1 MRYEEFLKNKV
12 IVSENF
18 GFEVKM
24 VSPKLHLHQPD
35 IVRWCLRGGRR
46 AIFASFGLGKSM
58 MQLEIGKQCIIKE
71 NKPFLIVCPLGV
83 VQEFKRDNKKLET
96 DLSIVYITD
105 TDDIA
110 TQQAE
115 QKVQENYGTEY
126 EDDFVHEYIDTLENQ
141 ESRIFNFRADTIYI
155 TNYERVRKGDIDPSV
170 FSGVS
175 FDEASILRNLKTE
188 TTNYVL
194 KYFKKVP
201 YRFVATATPSPN
213 DFIEILNYADY
224 LGVADRGHLLT
235 RFFKRDPKKA
245 GNLQLLE
252 NKKDEFWKWVSTW
265 AVFINTPSDL
275 GYENKGYDL
284 PPLNF
289 IEHRLDLTSDE
300 YSTNKSGKLVLFKDN
315 TKSLLDTAKE
325 KRESIPE
332 RIKKTI
338 EILDSNPDK
347 NFILWH
353 HLESERYELE
363 KALKS
368 RGVSFKSVY
377 GSQTNAQKEQILLD
391 FSEGKFQY
399 LITKPRIA
407 GSGCNFQEYCSDMI
421 FVGIDYK
428 FNDFIQAIHRIYRF
442 GQTLP
447 VNIHIIYTNNE
458 DEVFATLLKKWAK
471 HKELQREMIALVREY
486 GLNSELIKMQMERQ
500 IFNQGDKIEIGNAIL
515 YNNDCVIALD
525 DIKSNSVGLVI
536 TSIPF
541 GNLYEYS
548 DNYNDFGH
556 NDSNEKFFEQM
567 DFLIPKLYDSLED
580 GRLCCIHVKD
590 RVRYSYQNGT
600 TFETTESFTSDT
612 IDAFTGKNIKKE
624 IAFYE
629 NEIAKFREMIKSSPS
644 QKDIFQDVISG
655 FELTISELQEKLKLR
670 FHLISTITILTDVVA
685 ENAQTYRLGW
695 SENCKDATSLG
706 KGTNEYVLIFRKITN
721 TGNSYAPNRVSKT
734 KEEYTRGKWQI
745 DASGLWLSNGN
756 CLVTFEELQKMS
768 SYEKIMAIW
777 KKWQDEGLY
786 NYEAHQKFLEIMDE
800 KGKLESSKSTFP
812 IKKETDKVWTNI
824 NRLRTLN
831 ANQVQKKKEKHVC
844 PLQFD
849 IVERLIFEFSNENDV
864 VLDPFG
870 GLMTVPYLALKHNR
884 KAIGIELNSDYYK
897 DGLFYVRSMV
907 EKMNMP
913 TLFDLLEETL

>member
-12 IVSENF
+12 IVSEDF
-18 GFEVKM
+18 GFEVQM
-24 VSPKLHLHQPD
+24 LSPKLHLHQPD
-35 IVRWCLRGGRR
+35 IVQWCLRGGRR
-46 AIFASFGLGKSM
+46 AIFASFGLGKTF
-58 MQLEIGKQCIIKE
+58 MQLEIARQCILKE

-83 VQEFKRDNKKLET
+83 VQEFKRDNRKLGSGYDVE
-96 DLSIVYITD
+96 YITD
-105 TDDIA
+105 TNEIDNY
-110 TQQAE
+110 
-115 QKVQENYGTEY
+115 ENK
-126 EDDFVHEYIDTLENQ
+126 
-141 ESRIFNFRADTIYI
+141 IYV
-155 TNYERVRKGDIDPSV
+155 TNYERVRKGDIDPSK

-175 FDEASILRNLKTE
+175 FDEASILRNLQTE

-201 YRFVATATPSPN
+201 FRFVATATPSPN

-265 AVFINTPSDL
+265 AAFITKPSDL
-275 GYENKGYDL
+275 GYPDKGYDL
-284 PPLNF
+284 PKMNV
-289 IEHRLDLTSDE
+289 IEQRLDLTSDAF
-300 YSTNKSGKLVLFKDN
+300 TKNKFGKLVLFKDT
-315 TKSLLDTAKE
+315 TKSLLDTSRE

-332 RIKKTI
+332 RIARTL
-338 EILDSNPDK
+338 EILDANPGK

-353 HLESERYELE
+353 HLEAERHELE
-363 KALKS
+363 KALKA
-368 RGVSFKSVY
+368 RGADFRSVF
-377 GSQTNAQKEQILLD
+377 GSQTNAEKEQNLLD

-407 GSGCNFQEYCSDMI
+407 GSGCNFQEFCSDMI

-442 GQTLP
+442 GQKYE
-447 VNIHIIYTNNE
+447 VNIYVIYTNHE
-458 DEVFATLLKKWAK
+458 DEVYATLLTKWGK
-471 HKELQREMIALVREY
+471 HKELERETIKLVREY

-500 IFNQGDKIEIGNAIL
+500 IFKQGDKVEIGNATL
-515 YNNDCVIALD
+515 YNNDCVMAMD
-525 DIKSNSVGLVI
+525 DVKDNSVGLIV

-556 NDSNEKFFEQM
+556 NDSNEKFFDQM
-567 DFLIPKLYDSLED
+567 DYLIPKLYNSLED
-580 GRLCCIHVKD
+580 GRMCCIHVKD

-600 TFETTESFTSDT
+600 TFETTESFSSDT
-612 IDAFTGKNIKKE
+612 IDAFTGKSIKRQ
-624 IAFYE
+624 IAFYQ
-629 NEIAKFREMIKSSPS
+629 NELAKFTEMERSAEFEEKKNFYKALCSE
-644 QKDIFQDVISG
+644 FQFI
-655 FELTISELQEKLKLR
+655 ISELEEKLETR
-670 FHLISTITILTDVVA
+670 FHLISTITVLTDVVA

-695 SENCKDATSLG
+695 SENCKDASSLG
-706 KGTNEYVLIFRKITN
+706 KGTNEYVLVFRKITG
-721 TGNSYAPNRVSKT
+721 TGNSYAPNRVEKT
-734 KEEYTRGKWQI
+734 KIDYSRGKWQI
-745 DASGLWLSNGN
+745 DASGLWLSDGN
-756 CLVTFEELQKMS
+756 CLVTFEELDQIK
-768 SYEKIMAIW
+768 SYDKIMAYW

-786 NYEAHQKFLEIMDE
+786 NYEAHQKFLEMMDD

-812 IKKETDKVWTNI
+812 VRKETDVVWTKI

-849 IVERLIFEFSNENDV
+849 IVERLIFEFTNEGDT

-870 GLMTVPYLALKHNR
+870 GLMTVPYLSLKNNR

-907 EKMNMP
+907 DKKSMP
-913 TLFDLLEETL
+913 TLFDLMQESSTT

>member
-1 MRYEEFLKNKV
+1 MNYNDFLKNKV
-12 IVSENF
+12 IISEDF
-18 GFEVKM
+18 GFEASEL
-24 VSPKLHLHQPD
+24 SPKLHLHQPD
-35 IVRWCLRGGRR
+35 IVRWSLAGGRR

-58 MQLEIGKQCIIKE
+58 MQLEIAKQCILKE

-83 VQEFKRDNKKLET
+83 VQEFKRDNKKLGTKYDIE
-96 DLSIVYITD
+96 YITD
-105 TDDIA
+105 TNDI
-110 TQQAE
+110 
-115 QKVQENYGTEY
+115 ENY
-126 EDDFVHEYIDTLENQ
+126 ENK
-141 ESRIFNFRADTIYI
+141 IYI
-155 TNYERVRKGDIDPSV
+155 TNYERVRKGDIDPSK
-170 FSGVS
+170 FSGVT
-175 FDEASILRNLKTE
+175 FDEASILRNLQTE

-201 YRFVATATPSPN
+201 FRFVATATPSPN

-284 PPLNF
+284 PPMNV

-300 YSTNKSGKLVLFKDN
+300 FSRNKFGDLVLFKDN

-325 KRESIPE
+325 KRDSISE
-332 RIKKTI
+332 RIEKTL
-338 EILDSNPDK
+338 EILEANPGK

-353 HLESERYELE
+353 HLESERYYLE
-363 KALKS
+363 KAFKE
-368 RGVSFKSVY
+368 RGLNFKSVY
-377 GSQTNAQKEQILLD
+377 GSQSNAEKEEILLD

-407 GSGCNFQEYCSDMI
+407 GSGCNFQEYCNDMI

-428 FNDFIQAIHRIYRF
+428 FNDFIQSIHRIYRF
-442 GQTLP
+442 GQKLP
-447 VNIHIIYTNNE
+447 VNIHVIYTNNE
-458 DEVFATLLKKWAK
+458 DEVFATLLKKWSK
-471 HKELQREMIALVREY
+471 HKELQSEMIALVREY
-486 GLNSELIKMQMERQ
+486 GLNSNLIKMQMERQ
-500 IFNQGDKIEIGNAIL
+500 IFNQGDRVEIGSAIL

-525 DIKSNSVGLVI
+525 DVKSNSVGLII

-567 DFLIPKLYDSLED
+567 DFLIPKLYDRLED

-612 IDAFTGKNIKKE
+612 IDAFTGKSIKRE
-624 IAFYE
+624 IAFYQ
-629 NEIAKFREMIKSSPS
+629 NEIQKFQECFRNAKTDDKKTFYKS
-644 QKDIFQDVISG
+644 I
-655 FELTISELQEKLKLR
+655 ISEFEFKILDLEEKLSTR
-670 FHLISTITILTDVVA
+670 FHLISTVTILTDVVA

-721 TGNSYAPNRVSKT
+721 TGNSYSPNRVIKT
-734 KEEYTRGKWQI
+734 KENYSRGKWQI
-745 DASGLWLSNGN
+745 DASGLWLSDGN
-756 CLVTFEELQKMS
+756 CLVTFEELEKLNN
-768 SYEKIMAIW
+768 YDKIMAIW
-777 KKWQDEGLY
+777 KQWQDEGLY
-786 NYEAHQKFLEIMDE
+786 NYEAHQKFLEMMDQ

-812 IKKETDKVWTNI
+812 IKKETDTVWTNI

-870 GLMTVPYLALKHNR
+870 GLMTVPYLALKNNR

-913 TLFDLLEETL
+913 TLFDLLETETA

>member
-1 MRYEEFLKNKV
+1 MSYEQFLQKKV
-12 IVSENF
+12 IISENF
-18 GFEVKM
+18 GFDAVEL
-24 VSPKLHLHQPD
+24 SPKLHLHQPD
-35 IVRWCLRGGRR
+35 IVRWCIKGGRR
-46 AIFASFGLGKSM
+46 AVFASFGLGKSM
-58 MQLEIGKQCIIKE
+58 MQLEIARQCIIKE
-71 NKPFLIVCPLGV
+71 NRPFLIVCPLGV
-83 VQEFKRDNKKLET
+83 VQEFKRDNAKLET
-96 DLSIVYITD
+96 GYDVEYITD
-105 TDDIA
+105 SNEI
-110 TQQAE
+110 
-115 QKVQENYGTEY
+115 ENY
-126 EDDFVHEYIDTLENQ
+126 ENK
-141 ESRIFNFRADTIYI
+141 IYI
-155 TNYERVRKGDIDPSV
+155 TNYERVRKGDIVPSK

-175 FDEASILRNLKTE
+175 FDEASILRNLNTE
-188 TTNYVL
+188 TSNYVQ

-201 YRFVATATPSPN
+201 FRFVATATPSPN

-275 GYENKGYDL
+275 GFPNKGYDL
-284 PPLNF
+284 PPF
-289 IEHRLDLTSDE
+289 QTIEHRLDLTSDE
-300 YSTNKSGKLVLFKDN
+300 FSKNKFGDLVLFKDT
-315 TKSLLDTAKE
+315 TKSLLDTSRE

-332 RIKKTI
+332 RIQKTL
-338 EILDSNPDK
+338 EILDQHPDK

-368 RGVSFKSVY
+368 RGANFKSVY
-377 GSQTNAQKEQILLD
+377 GSQTNPEKEQILLD

-399 LITKPRIA
+399 LVTKPRIA
-407 GSGCNFQEYCSDMI
+407 GSGCNFQAYCSDMI

-442 GQTLP
+442 GQKSP
-447 VNIHIIYTNNE
+447 VNIHVIYTNHE
-458 DEVFATLLKKWAK
+458 DEVYATLLKKWSK

-500 IFNQGDKIEIGNAIL
+500 IFSQGDKVEIGNATL
-515 YNNDCVIALD
+515 YNNDCVMAMD
-525 DIKSNSVGLVI
+525 DIKPNSVGLIV

-567 DFLIPKLYDSLED
+567 DFLIPKLYNSLDD
-580 GRLCCIHVKD
+580 GRMCCIHVKD

-600 TFETTESFTSDT
+600 TFETTESFSSVT
-612 IDAFTGKNIKKE
+612 IDAFTGKSIKSE
-624 IAFYE
+624 IAFYK
-629 NEIAKFREMIKSSPS
+629 NELAKFTEMERNAEFEEKKNFYNALCSE
-644 QKDIFQDVISG
+644 FQFI
-655 FELTISELQEKLKLR
+655 ISELEEKLETR

-695 SENCKDATSLG
+695 SENSKDATSLG
-706 KGTNEYVLIFRKITN
+706 KGTNEYVLVFRKITG
-721 TGNSYAPNRVSKT
+721 TGNSYAPNRVEKSKQ
-734 KEEYTRGKWQI
+734 EYSRGKWQI
-745 DASGLWLSNGN
+745 DASGLWLSDGN
-756 CLVTFEELQKMS
+756 CLVTFEELDQVK
-768 SYEKIMAIW
+768 SYDKIMAYW
-777 KKWQDEGLY
+777 KEWQAEGLY
-786 NYEAHQKFLEIMDE
+786 NYEAHQKFLEMMDY
-800 KGKLESSKSTFP
+800 KGKLEASKSTFP
-812 IKKETDKVWTNI
+812 IKVETDTVWTKI

-831 ANQVQKKKEKHVC
+831 ANQVQKRKEKHVC

-849 IVERLIFEFSNENDV
+849 IVERLIFGFTNEGDT

-870 GLMTVPYLALKHNR
+870 GLMTVPLIALRKNR

-897 DGLFYVRSMV
+897 DGLFYVRAES
-907 EKMNMP
+907 EKINMP
-913 TLFDLLEETL
+913 TLFDILEETQI